1 MIQRIFISA
10 GEVSGDFHAA
20 DVMRSLKIRDPNIV
34 FYGLG
39 GDKMELEG
47 MELIE
52 HCDQLAV
59 MGLGEV
65 LTKYKFFSTLIKN
78 IINQIREN
86 PPTIALLIDYPGL
99 NLNLAKKLNKLGVP
113 VFYYIPPKIWA
124 WRYNRIRIL
133 KKYVNGV
140 FSIFPFEAKLLSNEG
155 VKVEYVGNPLINQ
168 INNNSLESIALPW
181 GDGKKIAL
189 LPGSREQEIKQMLPV
204 MLDASKKMLKSN
216 NASFLIAS
224 PNETISLQI
233 KSFDLSDR
241 CQVVTGQ
248 THKVLLEAD
257 LAIITSG
264 TATLEAAILETPH
277 VLVYRTSGLT
287 YLMSKLFLK
296 TKYVGLVNIL
306 ADKFV
311 SSELIQKACTAQEI
325 VSEVNDLL
333 NNDSKR
339 SHMIE
344 EFRNIYKTLGSNNSS
359 NTVANRLLEA
369 TYSN

>member
-20 DVMRSLKIRDPNIV
+20 DVMRSLKTKDPNIM

-65 LTKYKFFSTLIKN
+65 LIKYKFFSTLIKN

-86 PPTIALLIDYPGL
+86 PPTVALLIDYPGL
-99 NLNLAKKLNKLGVP
+99 NLKLAKKINELGVP
-113 VFYYIPPKIWA
+113 VYYYIPPKIWA

-140 FSIFPFEAKLLSNEG
+140 FSIFPFEAKLLSSEG
-155 VKVEYVGNPLINQ
+155 LRVEYVGNPLISQ
-168 INNNSLESIALPW
+168 INNNSLGSTELPW
-181 GDGKKIAL
+181 GNGKKIAL
-189 LPGSREQEIKQMLPV
+189 LPGSREQEIKQIFPIMLE
-204 MLDASKKMLKSN
+204 ASKKLLNSN

-224 PNETISLQI
+224 PNESISLRI
-233 KSFDLSDR
+233 KSFNLSDR
-241 CQVVTGQ
+241 CQVITGQ
-248 THKVLLEAD
+248 THKILHEAD

-264 TATLEAAILETPH
+264 TATLEAAILGTPH

-296 TKYVGLVNIL
+296 TKYIGLVNIL
-306 ADKFV
+306 ANKFV
-311 SSELIQKACTAQEI
+311 SSELIQKNCSAQQI

-333 NNDSKR
+333 NNHPKR

-344 EFRNIYKTLGSNNSS
+344 EFRSLYKKLGSNNSS
-359 NTVANRLLEA
+359 NIVADRLIEA